1 MDNEF
6 EYLSDRVDR
15 GGHLAEKFLKKYC
28 SYPKISQLQCRDLPL
43 VTRQRLAISVTISKT
58 KFFDLQMLI
67 I

>member
-28 SYPKISQLQCRDLPL
+28 SFPKISQLQCRDLPV
-43 VTRQRLAISVTISKT
+43 VTRQRLAISVTISKRSFLT
-58 KFFDLQMLI
+58 FKCL
-67 I
+67 